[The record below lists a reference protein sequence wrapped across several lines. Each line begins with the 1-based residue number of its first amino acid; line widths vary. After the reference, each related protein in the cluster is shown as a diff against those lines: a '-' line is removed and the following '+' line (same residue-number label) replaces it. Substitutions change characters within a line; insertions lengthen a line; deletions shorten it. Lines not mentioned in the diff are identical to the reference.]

1 MKEIVKY
8 GLVIGILLC
17 GAIGAASAQEFSE
30 DYEEGYTDGY
40 KDGFYEGQLL
50 MLGANMQ
57 GASLA
62 SLYNDLEG
70 KPTDDTLIFENETIT
85 WSDYYNGL
93 ATLFNQETVPYV
105 NGVILQ
111 IFGPDDN
118 RTEQLLLPELP
129 TIS

>member
-1 MKEIVKY
+1 MKEIVTY
-8 GLVIGILLC
+8 GLVIGMLLC
-17 GAIGAASAQEFSE
+17 GAIGAASAQEVSE
-30 DYEEGYTDGY
+30 DYKEGYM
-40 KDGFYEGQLL
+40 DGFYEGQLL

-62 SLYNDLEG
+62 NLYNDLEG
-70 KPTDDTLIFENETIT
+70 KTTDETLISENETIT
-85 WSDYYNGL
+85 WSDYYNEQ

-111 IFGPDDN
+111 IFSPDDN

-129 TIS
+129 IIS